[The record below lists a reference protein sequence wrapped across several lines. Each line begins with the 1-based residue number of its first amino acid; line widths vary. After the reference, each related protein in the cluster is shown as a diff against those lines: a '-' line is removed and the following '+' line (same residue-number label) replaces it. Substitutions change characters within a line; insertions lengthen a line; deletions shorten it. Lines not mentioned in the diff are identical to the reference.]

1 MSALNRL
8 FELLKTSVV
17 ELEGSSIKFALP
29 ESISSAQMKQLLAES
44 GYIVDEV
51 KTVRSS
57 TVLIKLTAPSWS
69 HGLPIIKNFSD
80 LFSQVVRS
88 GGIPNNYYI
97 LDSKKAKS
105 DADEE
110 AVLLK
115 LYLQTRSLLAELTDH
130 CDPQDGV
137 VKGREN
143 LLYFIKCDNDVKK
156 YEFRPDI
163 TWSDLSA
170 LDNPVD
176 KYNIVEELLR
186 YITVGDMQDVE
197 RRAVMRSAL
206 GEQLSKISLASQSF
220 IMLIQNLAAFKSK
233 YVEHHDLFVRRF
245 SVNKVLKEISDHD
258 LQYTS
263 KINEIISSAQGKALT
278 IPAAL
283 VAISAVMNIKSAAE
297 GVAIFIGLFLSVVV
311 VWISLK
317 VHRDTFTHI
326 QNQISEV
333 FEKYESFDVGN
344 DIGVAAGRVKQTL
357 NVLVSNA
364 LSNIYLVRKIVIVAF
379 ICSSLFILYGAMNIS
394 SINPIACQKIDIEIT
409 RDESVIVIGD
419 RLNLR
424 SAPHRL
430 SDIKHRLKAGAVL
443 GVIDDSHS
451 DWLKVSVERSSL
463 QGWVSKQYIRPIA
476 SSDIEGRVSI
486 CK

>member
-1 MSALNRL
+1 MCALNRL
-8 FELLKTSVV
+8 FELLKASDV
-17 ELEGSSIKFALP
+17 ELEASFIRFALP
-29 ESISSAQMKQLLAES
+29 DGISSVQMEQLLTES
-44 GYIVDEV
+44 GYNIDRV

-57 TVLIKLTAPSWS
+57 VVLIKLTAPSWDQ
-69 HGLPIIKNFSD
+69 GVPIIKSFSD
-80 LFSQVVRS
+80 LFSKVVQS
-88 GGIPNNYYI
+88 GEVPNNYYI
-97 LDSKKAKS
+97 LDSKKAKI

-115 LYLQTRSLLAELTDH
+115 LYLLTRSLLAELTDH
-130 CDPQDGV
+130 CDPLDGV
-137 VKGREN
+137 VRGREN

-163 TWSDLSA
+163 SWSDLSA
-170 LDNPVD
+170 LENPVD

-206 GEQLSKISLASQSF
+206 GEQLSKISLPSQSF

-283 VAISAVMNIKSAAE
+283 VAISAVMNIKNAAE

-344 DIGVAAGRVKQTL
+344 DIGIAAGRVKQAL
-357 NVLVSNA
+357 NVLVTNA
-364 LSNIYLVRKIVIVAF
+364 LRNICLVRQIVIVAF
-379 ICSSLFILYGAMNIS
+379 ICSSLFILYGAISIS
-394 SINPIACQKIDIEIT
+394 STNSTTCQNINVEII
-409 RDESVIVIGD
+409 RDDSVIVIGD

-430 SDIKHRLKAGAVL
+430 SGIKHKLKAGTVL
-443 GVIDDSHS
+443 SVIDDSHS
-451 DWLKVSVERSSL
+451 DWLKASVEHSSL
-463 QGWVSKQYIRPIA
+463 QGWVSRQYVRPIEN
-476 SSDIEGRVSI
+476 SDIEGKVSI